1 LKIGPPGH
9 FAHSRRA
16 RAIASLGCA
25 AVLAALTAH
34 DVALAADTTAQAN
47 PGQVFGVHPVQ
58 QGRTTLPG
66 GHFNFALAAGE
77 SITDAIVVENLSDRA
92 LTFHVYGADLLTAAG
107 GGLAPA
113 QPTAPMREAGAW
125 ITISV
130 PIVTIRAHG
139 QVTDDFTLR
148 LPAVV
153 SVGEHLGAVVVAA
166 DVGLTPQG
174 NPIEARTALI
184 TVVTVP
190 GIARPS
196 GRLDPLSGAMDA
208 SGHIA
213 FDISLF
219 NTGNVLLTYAGA
231 VTVVDKDGHR
241 VATLALTPTNA
252 YVVPGG
258 RVRLAAVWTATAHQS
273 VQYRARATV
282 RILADGIPAGT
293 LVSQSLALSF
303 ASAMLIIIAGGVA
316 GALALVILFAIGAA
330 RRRRQRRT
338 TARSVLSRR
347 LGTTP

>member
-1 LKIGPPGH
+1 LKIGSPGR
-9 FAHSRRA
+9 FAHCARA

-25 AVLAALTAH
+25 AVLATLTAQE
-34 DVALAADTTAQAN
+34 VALAASATLQAN
-47 PGQVFGVHPVQ
+47 PRQVFGVHPVQ

-66 GHFNFALAAGE
+66 GHFNFALAPGE
-77 SITDAIVVENLSDRA
+77 SITDAIVIENLSDSA

-125 ITISV
+125 ITIFA
-130 PIVTIRAHG
+130 PTVTIRAHG
-139 QVTDDFTLR
+139 QLTDKFTLR
-148 LPAVV
+148 LPVVV

-174 NPIEARTALI
+174 IPIEARTALI

-190 GIARPS
+190 GVALPS
-196 GRLDPLSGAMDA
+196 GRLDSLAGAVDA

-231 VTVVDKDGHR
+231 VTVVDSDGHR
-241 VATLALTPTNA
+241 VAMLALTPTTA

-258 RVRLAAVWTATAHQS
+258 RVQLAAVWTATAHHS
-273 VQYRARATV
+273 DQYSARATV
-282 RILADGIPAGT
+282 TILADGTPVAT
-293 LVSQSLALSF
+293 LSSQTLALSF
-303 ASAMLIIIAGGVA
+303 TSALLVIIAGGVA
-316 GALALVILFAIGAA
+316 GAVVLIVLFAIGAA

-338 TARSVLSRR
+338 TARGVLSRR
-347 LGTTP
+347 LGSVR